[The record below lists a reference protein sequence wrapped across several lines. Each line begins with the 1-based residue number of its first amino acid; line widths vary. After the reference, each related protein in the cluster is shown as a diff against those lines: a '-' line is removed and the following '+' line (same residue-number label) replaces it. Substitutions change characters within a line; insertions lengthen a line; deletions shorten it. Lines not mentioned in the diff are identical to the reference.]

1 MTRLRFDIT
10 VPTPIDEAFAFVA
23 DFSNLPEWDPGAV
36 SSAQTEGDG
45 PELGAVY
52 DLQFSF
58 AGSEMPLT
66 YRITDID
73 PPHRV
78 VIEGDGARVSARD
91 EIRFEDADG
100 GTRIRYVA
108 DLTLKGALRIAQPLF
123 RPLFTRLE
131 SASREGMRSALGG

>member
-10 VPTPIDEAFAFVA
+10 VPTPPEEAFAFVA

-36 SSAQTEGDG
+36 SSTQLEGDG

-52 DLQFSF
+52 ELQFSF
-58 AGSEMPLT
+58 GGSEMPLT

-73 PPHRV
+73 PPNRV
-78 VIEGDGARVSARD
+78 VIEGSGSRVSLRD
-91 EIRFEDADG
+91 EIHFDSADG

-108 DLTLKGALRIAQPLF
+108 DIALKGPLRIAQPLF
-123 RPLFTRLE
+123 RPMFNRLE
-131 SASREGMRSALGG
+131 GASREGLRSALGG